1 MNTHTQRIRT
11 FVGPVALALIA
22 GSATQAS
29 AAISGPTTNHHTL
42 VGNDVVAPVP
52 GVRIEADS
60 KSKLPVIRVAPC
72 PGCFGGDFG

>member
-29 AAISGPTTNHHTL
+29 AAISGPTTNHNTL
-42 VGNDVVAPVP
+42 IDNDVVAPYR